1 VRIVTKA
8 DAGQWLKATTEY
20 ERIIAKAAT
29 LGMRAAGKDAVKK
42 GRESIAQAGF
52 SPRFQRTLRVINKPP
67 SGFVLNPSAYV
78 HSTLNYADIFE
89 TGKTI
94 TGSPLLWLPL
104 PNVPRYKDRKH
115 MTPAQY
121 VRFVGPLVTMR
132 RPGGLPMLGAV
143 VETGGKPTRRRL
155 RLTALHRAGG
165 ERLAAIRRFAHERIR
180 QTITIP
186 LFIGVSSVTIP
197 KKFDVKGAV
206 EDAFGEFEKF
216 YQENLEAYEG
226 RK

>member
-1 VRIVTKA
+1 VRIVTQA
-8 DAGQWLKATTEY
+8 EAGQWLKATSEY

-29 LGMRAAGKDAVKK
+29 LGMRAVGKDAVKK
-42 GRESIAQAGF
+42 GRESIAHAGF

-104 PNVPRYKDRKH
+104 PNVPPYKDRKH

-132 RPGGLPMLGAV
+132 RPGGLPMLGAL
-143 VETGGKPTRRRL
+143 VETGGRPTRTRL
-155 RLTALHRAGG
+155 RRTALRRAAG
-165 ERLAAIRRFAHERIR
+165 ERTRPKV
-180 QTITIP
+180 TIP
-186 LFIGVSSVTIP
+186 LFIGVPSITIP

-206 EDAFGEFEKF
+206 EDAFGEFDKF
-216 YQENLEAYEG
+216 YQENLEIYEG
-226 RK
+226 RT